1 MAIITHEMEN
11 EQRVSSRIRS
21 FFKRYQIGELL
32 HRCNA
37 YKHSGIPVVSIVIYL
52 FCLVFR
58 NRSMYLDMTSDRK
71 SCDFKQDTVYRL
83 KNAAHIHWL
92 RFTTLLAAK
101 IIKETL
107 QPLTSEERDDV
118 LIVDDSVF
126 ERPRSK
132 KVELLAW
139 IFDHAHHRTVRGFQM
154 LSLGWSDGA
163 TFLPVNSC
171 LVSTANAEKRINEAK
186 TMTANSIGAQRRRL
200 AQEEKPDIVPKL
212 IKEALSADISA
223 KYVLFDS
230 WYCIPKVIHAVQQM
244 GLNVVAMAKRSNKK
258 YVFNAQRLNCK
269 EIFARSKKRRGR
281 SRYLLSVNAQLPY
294 QPDKESEEILIPVKL
309 VFVRNKNKRNEY
321 LVLLSTDLSL
331 SEEDVIRIYSKRWD
345 IEVFFKTCKS
355 VLRLTDECRSMSYDA
370 MCAQTAI
377 VFARYMLLAVEA
389 RQEKDIRT
397 AGPLFCAICDEIADV
412 TFGQAFGILQQ
423 IWTNLLR
430 DLNLPEERIT
440 ALFTQLCRDLPKDVA
455 KLLGVWVESATAAC
469 VLGCEV

>member
-1 MAIITHEMEN
+1 MAIITQDIEI
-11 EQRVSSRIRS
+11 EQQFSSRIRR
-21 FFKRYQIGELL
+21 FFKRYQIGALL
-32 HRCNA
+32 QKCNA
-37 YKHSGIPVVSIVIYL
+37 YKCTGIPVVSIVMYL

-71 SCDFKQDTVYRL
+71 TCDFKQDTVYRL
-83 KNAAHIHWL
+83 KNAAHINWL
-92 RFTTLLAAK
+92 RFTTLLSAR
-101 IIKETL
+101 IIKETI
-107 QPLTSEERDDV
+107 QPLTSEDREDV
-118 LIVDDSVF
+118 FIIDDSIF
-126 ERPRSK
+126 ERSRSR

-139 IFDHAHHRTVRGFQM
+139 IFDHARHRTVRGFQM
-154 LSLGWSDGA
+154 LTLGWSDGA

-186 TMTANSIGAQRRRL
+186 TMPANSIGAQRRQL
-200 AQEEKPDIVPKL
+200 AQMEKPDIVPKL
-212 IKEALSADISA
+212 IKDALSAGISA

-230 WYCIPKVIHAVQQM
+230 WYCIPKVIHAVQQI
-244 GLNVVAMAKRSNKK
+244 GLNVVTIAKRSNKK
-258 YVFNAQRLNCK
+258 YVFNGQRLNCK
-269 EIFARSKKRRGR
+269 EIFTQSKKRRGR
-281 SRYLLSVNAQLPY
+281 SKYLLSVNAQLPY
-294 QPDKESEEILIPVKL
+294 QPDQKSEEILIPVKL

-355 VLRLTDECRSMSYDA
+355 VLKLTGECRSLSYDA

-397 AGPLFCAICDEIADV
+397 AGPLLCAICDEIADV
-412 TFGQAFGILQQ
+412 TFGQAFEILQQ

-430 DLNLPEERIT
+430 ELNLPEERIT
-440 ALFTQLCRDLPKDVA
+440 ALFTQLCCDLPKDVA
-455 KLLGVWVESATAAC
+455 QLLGIWAENALVA
-469 VLGCEV
+469 